1 MTMIE
6 VKTADLIGP
15 ALDWAVAVV
24 EYPGCLNRAGIGDFW
39 RVTGMDEDGD
49 KYLVGKIY
57 ALGAWENGVQA
68 RRYEPS
74 TDWSQCGP
82 LIEKYRLV
90 VAHAG
95 CYGWFACLQENPR
108 CTYVDTQAEDEIC
121 GPTALVATCRA
132 IVASKLGGTVRVP
145 KELMP

>member
-15 ALDWAVAVV
+15 ALDWAVAIACDVHV
-24 EYPGCLNRAGIGDFW
+24 EGF
-39 RVTGMDEDGD
+39 
-49 KYLVGKIY
+49 
-57 ALGAWENGVQA
+57 
-68 RRYEPS
+68 EPS

-95 CYGWFACLQENPR
+95 CYGWFAYLQGNPR

-132 IVASKLGGTVRVP
+132 IVHAKFGDTVKVP
-145 KELMP
+145 KELIP